1 MRKPKRKNILWSS
14 NFAYA
19 IGLLATDGSLSSDG
33 RHFDLTSKDR
43 QQLVNFMHCLN
54 IKVKIGSK
62 KSGMTGKKISRIQ
75 FGDVVLYN
83 FLLGI
88 GFTPAKTKTMAEIKV
103 PKKFFFDFLRGHHDG
118 DGTFYSYF
126 DPRWRNSF
134 MFYSVFISASKKH
147 IDWIRRELKNI
158 LDVKGHLT
166 ESGSIYQLK
175 YAKNESLKLLPRM
188 YYTEEV
194 VCLRRKRLKI
204 EKALGIIGKQL

>member
-1 MRKPKRKNILWSS
+1 MSKPKRKNILWNS

-19 IGLLATDGSLSSDG
+19 IGLLAPDGSLSSDG
-33 RHFDLTSKDR
+33 RHFDLTSKDKE
-43 QQLVNFMHCLN
+43 QLVNFMNCLN

-75 FGDVVLYN
+75 FGDIVLYN

-126 DPRWRNSF
+126 DPRWKNSF

-147 IDWIRRELKNI
+147 IDWIRRELQKI
-158 LDVKGHLT
+158 LDIKGHIT
-166 ESGSIYQLK
+166 KSGSIYQLK

-204 EKALGIIGKQL
+204 EEALGIIGKQL